1 MGCPLVPLNH
11 LDAAARYVAAG
22 ARELYTGFYD
32 PAWFERFGD
41 YADLNRMSG
50 FRFEANAY
58 SFQELLGAL
67 PYLRSLGA
75 ELYVTFNTA
84 SYRSSMEPWLRW
96 YFEQLAQAGATG
108 VILSGPELIDAAHAC
123 GLQAVAST
131 MCGIYNEHTARL
143 YVQWG
148 VDRII
153 LPRDLSL
160 NELRGIISANPSVQY
175 EVFLMRN
182 GCIFSDSH
190 CLGMHGMGRGALCGE
205 LRRATRTTCSKLKAS
220 AVEHTGNLYCS
231 EFHTYA
237 CGLCA
242 LWDLE
247 QMGAN
252 AYKIVGRGDG
262 PDAIVEDIELVDAN
276 IRIAQTCAS
285 RAEYLQ
291 NMVQGPY
298 AGPICDR
305 HLNCY
310 YPEVWD

>member
-11 LDAAARYVAAG
+11 FDAAESYVAAG
-22 ARELYTGFYD
+22 ARELYVGFYD
-32 PAWFERFGD
+32 PAWFARFGD

-58 SFQELLGAL
+58 SFQELLAVL

-75 ELYVTFNTA
+75 SVYVTFNTA
-84 SYRSSMEPWLRW
+84 AYSVSMEPWLRW
-96 YFEQLAQAGATG
+96 YFGQLAQAGATG
-108 VILSGPELIDAAHAC
+108 VILSGPELIDAAHEC

-131 MCGIYNEHTARL
+131 MCAIYNERIAQL

-148 VDRII
+148 IDRII

-160 NELRGIISANPSVQY
+160 DELRGIITANPEVQY

-205 LRRATRTTCSKLKAS
+205 LRQAQRSSCSRLNTS
-220 AVEHTGNLYCS
+220 AVEHTGSLYCN

-242 LWDLE
+242 LWDFE
-247 QMGAN
+247 QMGTN
-252 AYKIVGRGDG
+252 AYKIVGRGDIAA
-262 PDAIVEDIELVDAN
+262 AIVEDIELVSAN
-276 IRIAQTCAS
+276 IRIAQQCTS

-291 NMVQGPY
+291 RMEHGPY
-298 AGPICDR
+298 AGDICDR
-305 HLNCY
+305 RLNCY